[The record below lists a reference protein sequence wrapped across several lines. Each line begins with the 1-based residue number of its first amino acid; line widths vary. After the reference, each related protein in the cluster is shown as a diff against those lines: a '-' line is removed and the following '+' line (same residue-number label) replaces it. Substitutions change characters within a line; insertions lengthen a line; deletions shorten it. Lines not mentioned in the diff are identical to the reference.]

1 MKPIVLEMTA
11 FGPYARRTTV
21 DFCKLNQSLY
31 LITGDTGAGK
41 TTIFDGIM
49 FALYGVASGKGEKK
63 SRTFDMMHCDYVD
76 KSQDTVIRLE
86 FEHLGKSYTVER
98 TLHFKKKRDSGEYEK
113 TTPTAKLWEPER
125 WVQEKS
131 DAVTERITELLG
143 MNAEQF
149 RKIVMLA
156 QGEFKRF
163 LDADSEEKNKILGEL
178 FDNSTYVYFQ
188 DLFERARKNLKELRE
203 KEIGRAKDAMGRFF
217 LPEEMSGEEEEIYA
231 IGSCGEEGTLRKLKE
246 VLKNLVQQ
254 DEELKTEL
262 EEKFAWIKEGQK
274 RQNTEFGRAQEQN
287 KKLAELE
294 MGEKEIEILRAK
306 QEEISHLEQEVD
318 EVDKALYKV
327 WPKRE
332 QWRNAEKR
340 YHMAVEKIQE
350 LQRGLA
356 QLKEEKTVAESAVFH
371 LKEEGEPEITEL
383 GITIAQIEKAIPKYE
398 ELREKADAL
407 RNEKEKIER
416 YGKRRGGAEK
426 QEQKIVGKIEELEKK
441 INALSGIEASVER
454 CKIKFERA
462 TQSVGKLTEENGVG
476 EWLEK
481 MKIKEGQL
489 KRAKEEQISLNRE
502 AGEENQRYHE
512 IYQAFI
518 NGQAGEMS
526 KNLEKELQEAGEAVC
541 PVCQT
546 VIYANS
552 HHAFAEFCEEI
563 FRQEDVDGAKIE
575 FEKKDRLREE
585 GAKNLVK
592 LEAEFS
598 GLRGK
603 VRDGLREFHEIK
615 LEEFDKMENGFRE
628 FHEIES
634 EKFDTEMKYGKRG
647 NLEIE
652 NLSSIQVEE
661 YLAQCITECKAREKE
676 QKEKYE
682 KALEQWEEWERWKRQ
697 AQREK
702 DALCGCRE
710 ELEDCKE
717 KERAHREESAKL
729 EAAMEELKKTLNDYP
744 DQNVAK
750 EVKEV
755 LETKR
760 KNLQT
765 KIKKVEEDYR
775 ELEGKYK
782 EIAGA
787 LKSGQDDLPGLKK
800 EQDKAEEMLREVLME
815 SGFESWENAKEVL
828 FLAGETER
836 TAQDWLKRKQKEIAD
851 YKNIWNHTEEYVKKL
866 RGEVSAKK
874 RVDLEELRAEI
885 EKLEQEQDRILK
897 RLEICRRQTENHK
910 ETLHIVGEASGML
923 TGTQSAWE
931 RLDSLAGLA
940 GGTRNSAG
948 GKLSFDRYVM
958 GYVFR
963 EILEMANRRLD
974 TMSGG
979 RYELIYER
987 NASKENAKAG
997 LEISVLDMTTGKSR
1011 PSASLSGGESFFASL
1026 ALALGLSDVV
1036 QNHAGG
1042 KVLDTLFIDEGFGSL
1057 DHDMLDRA
1065 ISVLGGLTAGKM
1077 VGIISHVE
1085 RLKESIPQQ
1094 IRIKV
1099 GEKGSFLEVIS

>member
-11 FGPYARRTTV
+11 FGPYAGRTMV
-21 DFCKLNQSLY
+21 DFRKLNQSLY

-49 FALYGVASGKGEKK
+49 FALYGVASGRGEKK
-63 SRTFDMMHCDYVD
+63 NRTFDMMHCDYVD
-76 KSQDTVIRLE
+76 KSQDTVIQLE

-178 FDNSTYVYFQ
+178 FDNSAYVYFQ

-203 KEIGRAKDAMGRFF
+203 KEIDRVKTAMGRF
-217 LPEEMSGEEEEIYA
+217 LPPEEMSAEEEEIFA
-231 IGSCGEEGTLRKLKE
+231 IGACGEEGTLRKLKE
-246 VLKNLVQQ
+246 VLENLAQK

-262 EEKFAWIKEGQK
+262 EGKFKQINEGQK
-274 RQNTEFGRAQEQN
+274 RQNTEFGRAKEQN
-287 KKLAELE
+287 KKLDELFA
-294 MGEKEIEILRAK
+294 GEREIEVLRAR
-306 QEEISHLEQEVD
+306 QEEISRLEQEVD

-340 YHMAVEKIQE
+340 YRIAVEKIQE
-350 LQRGLA
+350 LQTGLA
-356 QLKEEKTVAESAVFH
+356 QLKEEKTVAESAVSH

-407 RNEKEKIER
+407 QNEKEEMEKIVKKRER
-416 YGKRRGGAEK
+416 TAA
-426 QEQKIVGKIEELEKK
+426 QEQKIGEKIEELEKK

-462 TQSVGKLTEENGVG
+462 AQSVGKLTGENGVG

-481 MKIKEGQL
+481 MKVKESQL
-489 KRAKEEQISLNRE
+489 KRAKEEQIRLNRE

-518 NGQAGEMS
+518 NGQAGEMA

-552 HHAFAEFCEEI
+552 HHAFAEFCGEI
-563 FRQEDVDGAKIE
+563 FRQEDVDGAKAE
-575 FEKKDRLREE
+575 FERKDRLREE
-585 GAKNLVK
+585 GARNLVK

-603 VRDGLREFHEIK
+603 VGDGLREFREIR
-615 LEEFDKMENGFRE
+615 LEEFDIEVKEENRE
-628 FHEIES
+628 VH
-634 EKFDTEMKYGKRG
+634 
-647 NLEIE
+647 EIE
-652 NLSSIQVEE
+652 NLSSIQIEE

-682 KALEQWEEWERWKRQ
+682 KALEQREEWERWKKQ
-697 AQREK
+697 AQEEK

-717 KERAHREESAKL
+717 KEQEHRKELAKL

-744 DQNVAK
+744 DQNAAK
-750 EVKEV
+750 EAKEA
-755 LETKR
+755 LEIKR

-765 KIKKVEEDYR
+765 KIRKAEEDYR
-775 ELEGKYK
+775 GLEGKYK

-800 EQDKAEEMLREVLME
+800 EQDKAEEMLRQELIE
-815 SGFESWENAKEVL
+815 CRFESWESAKAAL

-836 TAQDWLKRKQKEIAD
+836 TAQDWLKRKQKEIVD
-851 YKNIWNHTEEYVKKL
+851 YKNIWNHTGEYVKKL
-866 RGEVSAKK
+866 RGEVGAEK

-897 RLEICRRQTENHK
+897 RLEICRRRTENHR

-923 TGTQSAWE
+923 SGTQSAWE

-963 EILEMANRRLD
+963 EILEMANRRLN

-979 RYELIYER
+979 RYELVHER

-1042 KVLDTLFIDEGFGSL
+1042 KVLDALFIDEGFGSL
-1057 DHDMLDRA
+1057 DRDMLDRA

-1094 IRIKV
+1094 IRVRV